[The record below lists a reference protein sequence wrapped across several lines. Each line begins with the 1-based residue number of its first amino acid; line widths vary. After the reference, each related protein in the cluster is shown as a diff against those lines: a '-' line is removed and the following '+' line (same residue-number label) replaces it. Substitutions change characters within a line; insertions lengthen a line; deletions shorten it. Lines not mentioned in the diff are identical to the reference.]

1 MAQREMSRREV
12 LGALGGVALGVA
24 GRNAL
29 AADNRPNILFIM
41 TDDHAAHALSC
52 YGSRLNNTPNL
63 DRIAREGMLF
73 RNCFVTNSLC
83 GPSRATLLTGKYS
96 HANGITRN
104 GQTFDGSQQTFPKLL
119 QQAGYQTAIIGKWH
133 LRSDPTGFDY
143 WSVLPGQGTYF
154 DPVFIEMGRRK
165 KLKGYTTDVITD
177 LTIEWLKSRR
187 DPSKPFCLLCH
198 HKAPHR
204 NWQPHPKYAQE
215 FRKKKF
221 PPPPTFDDDWSTR
234 ASPAHT
240 QAMTVAK
247 HLTRA
252 DLKMP
257 IPKGLTPEE
266 EKLWRYNRF
275 MQDYLA
281 CIQSVD
287 DGVGRI
293 LDFLEKA
300 GLAQNTVVI
309 YTTDNGFFLGDHGWF
324 DKRFMYEESLRIP
337 FLVRWPRAVKP
348 GSVDDHIVLNV
359 DFAPTFLDLA
369 GLPTPKDMHGRSLKP
384 LLLGK
389 APADWRTSFYY
400 HYYEFPGAHSVRRHY
415 GIRTTRYKLIHYYRI
430 GEWEL
435 FDLEKDPHELRNV
448 YSDPAYAPIV
458 AKLKTELERLRKD
471 LAVPEDSDLRGLPKE
486 LRPVVGPQL
495 VLTFD
500 GKRPF
505 ADSSPAKRH
514 LDATGVKLVEGR
526 KGKAALFDGKTS
538 VLDLPRGACPA
549 PRLTQITIMAW
560 LKPSKPDG
568 VILAHG
574 GNAWGYCLH
583 LVGGK
588 PAFSARVN
596 KALATVVA
604 KEKLPNGWTH
614 VAGTLAKG
622 GRIAIYVNGRQVA
635 RGKAPALLGADP
647 YDNLQIGVDAGS
659 PILDDQ
665 RSREHYG
672 GLLDD
677 LKLIYGPITA
687 AQIAKE
693 SK

>member
-1 MAQREMSRREV
+1 MGMTRRE
-12 LGALGGVALGVA
+12 ALGGFGALALGP
-24 GRNAL
+24 AL
-29 AADNRPNILFIM
+29 TRAAFAADQRPNILFIM

-52 YGSRLNNTPNL
+52 YGSRLNKTPNL

-104 GQTFDGSQQTFPKLL
+104 GQTFDGSQPTFPKLL

-133 LRSDPTGFDY
+133 LRSAPTGFGY
-143 WSVLPGQGTYF
+143 WNVLPGQGAYF
-154 DPVFIEMGRRK
+154 NPVFIEMGERK
-165 KLKGYTTDVITD
+165 RLKGYTTDIITD
-177 LTIEWLKSRR
+177 LAIEWLKKGR
-187 DPSKPFCLLCH
+187 DASKPFCLLCH

-204 NWQPHPKYAQE
+204 NWQPHPKYAE
-215 FRKKKF
+215 VFRKKKF

-257 IPKGLTPEE
+257 IPEGLGPEE
-266 EKLWRYNRF
+266 EKLWRYNRY

-293 LDFLEKA
+293 LDFLEKS
-300 GLAQNTVVI
+300 GLAKNTVVI

-324 DKRFMYEESLRIP
+324 DKRFMYEESIRIP
-337 FLVRWPRAVKP
+337 FLVRWPGAIKP
-348 GSVDDHIVLNV
+348 GSEDEHLVLNV

-369 GLPTPKDMHGRSLKP
+369 GLPVPKDMHGRSLRP
-384 LLLGK
+384 ILEGRP
-389 APADWRTSFYY
+389 PADWRTSFYY

-415 GIRTTRYKLIHYYRI
+415 GVRTIRYKLIHYYRI

-435 FDLEKDPHELRNV
+435 FDLEKDPNELRNV
-448 YSDPAYAPIV
+448 YSDPAYAPV
-458 AKLKTELERLRKD
+458 VEKLKAELDRLRKE
-471 LAVPEDSDLRGLPKE
+471 LAVPEDSDLRGLPAAEK
-486 LRPVVGPQL
+486 PVTGPQL
-495 VLTFD
+495 VLDFD

-505 ADSSPAKRH
+505 ADSSPAKRK
-514 LDATGVKLVEGR
+514 LKATAVKTAEGR
-526 KGKAALFDGKTS
+526 IGKAALLDGKSS
-538 VLDLPRGACPA
+538 VLDLPRDACPA
-549 PRLTQITIMAW
+549 PHSTPVTVMAW
-560 LKPSKPDG
+560 VKPSKPDG
-568 VILAHG
+568 IILAHG
-574 GNAWGYCLH
+574 GNLWGYCLH
-583 LVGGK
+583 LVGAR
-588 PAFSARVN
+588 PAFSTRVN
-596 KALATVVA
+596 SKLTTAMARD
-604 KEKLPNGWTH
+604 KLPEGWSH
-614 VAGTLAKG
+614 IAGRLDKG
-622 GRIAIYVNGRQVA
+622 GRMALFVNGRQVA
-635 RGKAPALLGADP
+635 KAKAPGLLGADP
-647 YDNLQIGVDAGS
+647 HDNLQIGVDAGS
-659 PILDDQ
+659 PIVDEKTAAE
-665 RSREHYG
+665 RYG

-677 LKLIYGPITA
+677 LKVVYGPVTDKE
-687 AQIAKE
+687 IARE